1 MTLERKKNGT
11 TTPRRQARSATT
23 NSGVSTPNHHHHHHS
38 NNNTSSATC
47 GGGGAVA
54 ALQSAGLSSA
64 AASASSL
71 NNNVDRVGDSAVV
84 AKCAGQCVPGRG
96 GVSVSDEPINSRNIP
111 SAINVLT
118 TGSSAGEQFANRY
131 TLKRY
136 TGSPYSIAER
146 GFRS

>member
-23 NSGVSTPNHHHHHHS
+23 TSGGSTPNHHHHHHS

-47 GGGGAVA
+47 GGGGAVP
-54 ALQSAGLSSA
+54 ALQSAGLSST
-64 AASASSL
+64 AASASSV
-71 NNNVDRVGDSAVV
+71 NNNVDRVGDSAVG
-84 AKCAGQCVPGRG
+84 KCAGLCAPGRG
-96 GVSVSDEPINSRNIP
+96 RVSVSDEPINSRNIP

-131 TLKRY
+131 TLKKVHR
-136 TGSPYSIAER
+136 
-146 GFRS
+146 